1 MDRNLELEK
10 RIKFIFERD
19 KELGINSYEGIYLTS
34 VSNEIYKMRLEEMK
48 YMKNHPEISKQQLT
62 LRQT

>member
-48 YMKNHPEISKQQLT
+48 YMKNHPEIYKQKLN
-62 LRQT
+62 LWQT